1 MNPLALRLT
10 AGPDSSASF
19 SPLMMAVAVPENT
32 VLPPHNSTCKEPN
45 H

>member
-19 SPLMMAVAVPENT
+19 SPLMMAVVVPENT